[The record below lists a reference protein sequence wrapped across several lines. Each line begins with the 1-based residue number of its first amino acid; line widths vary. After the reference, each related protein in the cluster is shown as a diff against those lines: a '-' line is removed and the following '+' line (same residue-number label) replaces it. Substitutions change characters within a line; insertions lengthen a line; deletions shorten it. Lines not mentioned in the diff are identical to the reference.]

1 MERISRIQK
10 KHLDCGRF
18 LSGPCLCSRRLCLK
32 VTARWTIVAFIL
44 TTALNGCASHRYSA
58 RDVAPT
64 QIKVAQQ
71 EIPESDLLDVGIV
84 VFQSEELTEDDI
96 EDKGTNN
103 EIRQSEAHF
112 IPCHL
117 RNTLQRSALWGS
129 VRVLPEESAS
139 QDVLVTGEILASNG
153 QELVLKIKATDAR
166 GRLWYEET
174 YRQEALGSSYKD
186 NTPWEQDAY
195 QDLYN
200 TIANDLAAH
209 RQKLAA
215 GSVERIR
222 AVAQLQFAREFS
234 PEAFDAY
241 LIENEEQEITLNR
254 LPADDDPQMAR
265 LMAIRERDHMYIDTL
280 NQYYD
285 GFYAG
290 MWPAYE
296 NWRKLDLTE
305 RLAREEIEKSAML
318 RKAGGALLVAMAIL
332 LEATQGGSGSSMLRG
347 VMAVSGG
354 QVFMSGI
361 NLSKQAEIHSAA
373 IAELSESFGADMEP
387 INLELKGQTYELT
400 GSAQEQ
406 YRQWRD
412 LLREI
417 YLQETAFGADP
428 DSTPDTSVAD

>member
-1 MERISRIQK
+1 MERIPRIQK
-10 KHLDCGRF
+10 KHLGGGRLSLHRRGSNRRRMQITAQWVLAFF
-18 LSGPCLCSRRLCLK
+18 LVS
-32 VTARWTIVAFIL
+32 
-44 TTALNGCASHRYSA
+44 TTLSGCASHRYSA
-58 RDVAPT
+58 RDVEPT
-64 QIKVAQQ
+64 KIEIAQQ

-84 VFQSEELTEDDI
+84 VFQSAELTEDDI
-96 EDKGTNN
+96 EDMGTNN

-117 RNTLQRSALWGS
+117 RNTMQRSAQWGS
-129 VRVLPEESAS
+129 VRVLPEESAT
-139 QDVLVTGEILASNG
+139 QDVLVTGEILVSNG

-166 GRLWYEET
+166 GHLWYEET
-174 YRQEALGSSYKD
+174 YRQEALGSSYKE
-186 NTPWEQDAY
+186 NIPWEQDAY

-215 GSVERIR
+215 GSAQKIR

-241 LIENEEQEITLNR
+241 LIENEDKEITLNR

-265 LMAIRERDHMYIDTL
+265 LMAVRERDYMYIDTL

-305 RLAREEIEKSAML
+305 RLARDEIEKSAML

-332 LEATQGGSGSSMLRG
+332 LEATQGGAGTSMLQG

-406 YRQWRD
+406 YQQWRD
-412 LLREI
+412 LLRKI
-417 YLQETAFGADP
+417 YLQETAFGSGPGSIP
-428 DSTPDTSVAD
+428 DASVAD

>member
-1 MERISRIQK
+1 M
-10 KHLDCGRF
+10 GT
-18 LSGPCLCSRRLCLK
+18 RLQ
-32 VTARWTIVAFIL
+32 TAALWTLAAYML
-44 TTALNGCASHRYSA
+44 TTALSGCASHRYSA
-58 RDVAPT
+58 RDVEPT
-64 QIKVAQQ
+64 NIQIAQR
-71 EIPESDLLDVGIV
+71 EIPEFELLDVGIV
-84 VFQSEELTEDDI
+84 VFQTQELTEDDI

-117 RNTLQRSALWGS
+117 RNTLQRSAQWGS
-129 VRVLPEESAS
+129 VRVLPEKSAA
-139 QDVLVTGEILASNG
+139 QDVLVTGEILESNG
-153 QELVLKIKATDAR
+153 QELILKIKVTDAR

-174 YRQEALGSSYKD
+174 YRQEAIGASYKD
-186 NTPWEQDAY
+186 NTPWEQDPY

-209 RQKLAA
+209 RQTLTA
-215 GSVERIR
+215 GSAERIR
-222 AVAQLQFAREFS
+222 AVAKLQFAREFS
-234 PEAFDAY
+234 PEAFDDY
-241 LIENEEQEITLNR
+241 LIENEDQEITLNR

-265 LMAIRERDHMYIDTL
+265 LMAVRERDHMYIDTL

-332 LEATQGGSGSSMLRG
+332 LEATQGGGGSMLQG
-347 VMAVSGG
+347 LMVVSGG

-387 INLELKGQTYELT
+387 VNLELRGQTYELT

-406 YRQWRD
+406 YRQWRE
-412 LLREI
+412 LLRQI
-417 YLQETAFGADP
+417 YLEETGFGPGPADVR
-428 DSTPDTSVAD
+428 DASVAD

>member
-1 MERISRIQK
+1 M
-10 KHLDCGRF
+10 GT
-18 LSGPCLCSRRLCLK
+18 RLQ
-32 VTARWTIVAFIL
+32 TAALWTLAAYML
-44 TTALNGCASHRYSA
+44 TTALSGCASHRYSA
-58 RDVAPT
+58 RDVEPT
-64 QIKVAQQ
+64 NIQIAQR
-71 EIPESDLLDVGIV
+71 EIPEFELLDVGIV
-84 VFQSEELTEDDI
+84 VFQTQELTEDDI

-117 RNTLQRSALWGS
+117 RNTLQRSAQWGS
-129 VRVLPEESAS
+129 VRVLPEKSAA
-139 QDVLVTGEILASNG
+139 QDVLVTGEILESNG
-153 QELVLKIKATDAR
+153 QELILKIKVTDAR

-174 YRQEALGSSYKD
+174 YRQEAIGASYKD
-186 NTPWEQDAY
+186 NTPWEQDPY

-209 RQKLAA
+209 RQKLTA
-215 GSVERIR
+215 GSAERIR
-222 AVAQLQFAREFS
+222 AVAKLQFAREFS
-234 PEAFDAY
+234 PEAFGDY
-241 LIENEEQEITLNR
+241 LIENEDQEITLNR

-265 LMAIRERDHMYIDTL
+265 LMAVRERDHMYIDTL

-332 LEATQGGSGSSMLRG
+332 LEATQGGGGSMLQG
-347 VMAVSGG
+347 LMVVSGG

-387 INLELKGQTYELT
+387 VNLELRGQTYELT

-406 YRQWRD
+406 YRQWRE
-412 LLREI
+412 LLRQI
-417 YLQETAFGADP
+417 YLEETGFGPGPADVR
-428 DSTPDTSVAD
+428 DASVAD

>member
-1 MERISRIQK
+1 MQT
-10 KHLDCGRF
+10 
-18 LSGPCLCSRRLCLK
+18 
-32 VTARWTIVAFIL
+32 TALLTLTAYVL
-44 TTALNGCASHRYSA
+44 TTALSGCASHRYGA
-58 RDVAPT
+58 RDVEPT
-64 QIKVAQQ
+64 KIQIAQQ
-71 EIPESDLLDVGIV
+71 EIPEAELLDVGIV
-84 VFQSEELTEDDI
+84 VFRSAELTEEDI

-103 EIRQSEAHF
+103 EIRQSESHF

-117 RNTLQRSALWGS
+117 RNTLQRSAQWGA
-129 VRVLPEESAS
+129 VRVLPEESATH
-139 QDVLVTGEILASNG
+139 DVLVTGEILASNG

-166 GRLWYEET
+166 GQLWYEET
-174 YRQEALGSSYKD
+174 YRQEALGENYKD
-186 NTPWEQDAY
+186 NIPWEQDAY

-209 RQKLAA
+209 REKLPD
-215 GSVERIR
+215 GSTARIR
-222 AVAQLQFAREFS
+222 DVAKLQFARDFS
-234 PEAFDAY
+234 PEAYDDY
-241 LIENEEQEITLNR
+241 LIENEDQEVTLNR

-265 LMAIRERDHMYIDTL
+265 LMAVRERDHMYIDTL

-332 LEATQGGSGSSMLRG
+332 LEATQAGAGNMLQG
-347 VMAVSGG
+347 LMAVSGG

-361 NLSKQAEIHSAA
+361 NLSKQAEMHSAA

-412 LLREI
+412 LLRKI
-417 YLQETAFGADP
+417 YLQETGFGSGP
-428 DSTPDTSVAD
+428 DSAPDVSVAD

>member
-1 MERISRIQK
+1 M
-10 KHLDCGRF
+10 GT
-18 LSGPCLCSRRLCLK
+18 RLQ
-32 VTARWTIVAFIL
+32 TAALWTLAAYML
-44 TTALNGCASHRYSA
+44 TTALSGCASHRYSA
-58 RDVAPT
+58 RDVEPT
-64 QIKVAQQ
+64 NIQIAQR
-71 EIPESDLLDVGIV
+71 EIPEFELLDVGIV
-84 VFQSEELTEDDI
+84 VFQTQELTEDDI

-117 RNTLQRSALWGS
+117 RNTLQRSAQWGS
-129 VRVLPEESAS
+129 VRVLPEKSAA
-139 QDVLVTGEILASNG
+139 QDVLVTGEILESNG
-153 QELVLKIKATDAR
+153 QELILKIKVTDAR

-174 YRQEALGSSYKD
+174 YRQEAIGASYKD
-186 NTPWEQDAY
+186 NTPWEQDPY

-209 RQKLAA
+209 RQKLTA
-215 GSVERIR
+215 GSAERIR
-222 AVAQLQFAREFS
+222 AVAKLQFAREFS
-234 PEAFDAY
+234 PEAFDDY
-241 LIENEEQEITLNR
+241 LIENEDQEITLNR

-265 LMAIRERDHMYIDTL
+265 LMAVRERDHMYIDTL

-332 LEATQGGSGSSMLRG
+332 LEATQGGGGSMLQG
-347 VMAVSGG
+347 LMVVSGG

-387 INLELKGQTYELT
+387 VNLELRGQTYELT

-406 YRQWRD
+406 YRQWRE
-412 LLREI
+412 LLRQI
-417 YLQETAFGADP
+417 YLEETGFGPGPADVR
-428 DSTPDTSVAD
+428 DASVAD

>member
-1 MERISRIQK
+1 M
-10 KHLDCGRF
+10 GT
-18 LSGPCLCSRRLCLK
+18 RLQ
-32 VTARWTIVAFIL
+32 TAALWTLAAYML
-44 TTALNGCASHRYSA
+44 TTALSGCASHRYSA
-58 RDVAPT
+58 RDVEPT
-64 QIKVAQQ
+64 NIQIAQR
-71 EIPESDLLDVGIV
+71 EIPEFELLDVGIV
-84 VFQSEELTEDDI
+84 VFQTQELTEDDI

-117 RNTLQRSALWGS
+117 RNTLQRSAQWGS
-129 VRVLPEESAS
+129 VRVLPEKSAA
-139 QDVLVTGEILASNG
+139 QDVLVTGEILESNG
-153 QELVLKIKATDAR
+153 QELILKIKVTDAR

-174 YRQEALGSSYKD
+174 YRQEAIGASYKD
-186 NTPWEQDAY
+186 NTPWERDPY

-209 RQKLAA
+209 RQTLTA
-215 GSVERIR
+215 GSAERIR
-222 AVAQLQFAREFS
+222 AVAKLQFAREFS
-234 PEAFDAY
+234 PEAFGDY
-241 LIENEEQEITLNR
+241 LIENEDQEITLNR

-265 LMAIRERDHMYIDTL
+265 LMAVRERDHMYIDTL

-332 LEATQGGSGSSMLRG
+332 LEATQGGGGSMLQG
-347 VMAVSGG
+347 LMVVSGG

-387 INLELKGQTYELT
+387 VNLELRGQTYELT

-406 YRQWRD
+406 YRQWRE
-412 LLREI
+412 LLRQI
-417 YLQETAFGADP
+417 YLEETGFGPGPADVR
-428 DSTPDTSVAD
+428 DASVAD

>member
-1 MERISRIQK
+1 M
-10 KHLDCGRF
+10 GT
-18 LSGPCLCSRRLCLK
+18 RLQ
-32 VTARWTIVAFIL
+32 TAALWTLAAYML
-44 TTALNGCASHRYSA
+44 TTALSGCASHRYSA
-58 RDVAPT
+58 RDVEPT
-64 QIKVAQQ
+64 NIQIAQR
-71 EIPESDLLDVGIV
+71 EIPEFELLDVGIV
-84 VFQSEELTEDDI
+84 VFQTQELTEDDI

-117 RNTLQRSALWGS
+117 RNTLQRSAQWGS
-129 VRVLPEESAS
+129 VRVLPEKSAA
-139 QDVLVTGEILASNG
+139 QDVLVTGEILESNG
-153 QELVLKIKATDAR
+153 QELILKIKVTDAR

-174 YRQEALGSSYKD
+174 YRQEAIGASYKD
-186 NTPWEQDAY
+186 NTPWERDPY

-209 RQKLAA
+209 RQTLTA
-215 GSVERIR
+215 GSAERIR
-222 AVAQLQFAREFS
+222 AVAKLQFAREFS
-234 PEAFDAY
+234 PEAFDDY
-241 LIENEEQEITLNR
+241 LIENEDQEITLNR

-265 LMAIRERDHMYIDTL
+265 LMAVRERDHMYIDTL

-332 LEATQGGSGSSMLRG
+332 LEATQGGGGSMLQG
-347 VMAVSGG
+347 LMVVSGG

-387 INLELKGQTYELT
+387 VNLELRGQTYELT

-406 YRQWRD
+406 YRQWRE
-412 LLREI
+412 LLRQI
-417 YLQETAFGADP
+417 YLEETGFGPGPADVR
-428 DSTPDTSVAD
+428 DASVAD

>member
-1 MERISRIQK
+1 MERIPRLQK
-10 KHLDCGRF
+10 KHLGRTGV
-18 LSGPCLCSRRLCLK
+18 LAGSRRGAGRSRLQTAAL
-32 VTARWTIVAFIL
+32 VTLSAYAL
-44 TTALNGCASHRYSA
+44 TTILSGCASHRYSA
-58 RDVAPT
+58 RDVEPT
-64 QIKVAQQ
+64 KIQIAQQ
-71 EIPESDLLDVGIV
+71 EIPETDLLDVGIV
-84 VFQSEELTEDDI
+84 VFHSAELTEEDV

-117 RNTLQRSALWGS
+117 RNTLQRSAQWGS
-129 VRVLPEESAS
+129 VRVLPEESAT
-139 QDVLVTGEILASNG
+139 QDVLVSGEILESNG

-174 YRQEALGSSYKD
+174 YRQEASGQSYKD
-186 NTPWEQDAY
+186 NIPWEQDAY

-209 RQKLAA
+209 RKKLPEGSA
-215 GSVERIR
+215 GRIR
-222 AVAQLQFAREFS
+222 AVAKLQFAREFS
-234 PEAFDAY
+234 PEAYDDY
-241 LIENEEQEITLNR
+241 LIENEDQEVTLNR

-265 LMAIRERDHMYIDTL
+265 LMAVRERDHMYIDTL

-305 RLAREEIEKSAML
+305 RLARKEIEKSAML

-332 LEATQGGSGSSMLRG
+332 LEATQAGAGNMLQG
-347 VMAVSGG
+347 LMAVSGG

-387 INLELKGQTYELT
+387 INLELKGQTYELS

-406 YRQWRD
+406 YRQWQD
-412 LLREI
+412 LLRNI
-417 YLQETAFGADP
+417 YLQETGFGPGP
-428 DSTPDTSVAD
+428 DSVPDVSVAD

>member
-1 MERISRIQK
+1 M
-10 KHLDCGRF
+10 GT
-18 LSGPCLCSRRLCLK
+18 RLQ
-32 VTARWTIVAFIL
+32 TAALWTLAAYML
-44 TTALNGCASHRYSA
+44 TTALSGCASHRYSA
-58 RDVAPT
+58 RDVEPT
-64 QIKVAQQ
+64 NIQIAQR
-71 EIPESDLLDVGIV
+71 EIPEFELLDVGIV
-84 VFQSEELTEDDI
+84 VFQTQKLTEDDI

-117 RNTLQRSALWGS
+117 RNTLQRSAQWGS
-129 VRVLPEESAS
+129 VRVLPEESAA
-139 QDVLVTGEILASNG
+139 QDVLVTGEILESNG
-153 QELVLKIKATDAR
+153 QELILKIKVTDAR

-174 YRQEALGSSYKD
+174 YRQEAIGASYKD
-186 NTPWEQDAY
+186 NTPWEQDPY

-209 RQKLAA
+209 RQKLTA
-215 GSVERIR
+215 GSAERIR
-222 AVAQLQFAREFS
+222 AVAKLQFAREFS
-234 PEAFDAY
+234 PEAFGDY
-241 LIENEEQEITLNR
+241 LIENEDQEITLNR

-265 LMAIRERDHMYIDTL
+265 LMAVRERDHMYIDTL

-332 LEATQGGSGSSMLRG
+332 LEATQGGGGSMLQG
-347 VMAVSGG
+347 LMVVSGG

-387 INLELKGQTYELT
+387 VNLELRGQTYELT

-406 YRQWRD
+406 YRQWRE
-412 LLREI
+412 LLRQI
-417 YLQETAFGADP
+417 YLEETGFGPGPADVR
-428 DSTPDTSVAD
+428 DASVAD

>member
-1 MERISRIQK
+1 MQ
-10 KHLDCGRF
+10 
-18 LSGPCLCSRRLCLK
+18 
-32 VTARWTIVAFIL
+32 TAALWTLAAYML
-44 TTALNGCASHRYSA
+44 TTALSGCASHRYSA
-58 RDVAPT
+58 RDVEPT
-64 QIKVAQQ
+64 NIQIAQR
-71 EIPESDLLDVGIV
+71 EIPEFELLDVGIV
-84 VFQSEELTEDDI
+84 VFQTQELTEDDI

-117 RNTLQRSALWGS
+117 RNTLQRSAQWGS
-129 VRVLPEESAS
+129 VRVLPEKSAA
-139 QDVLVTGEILASNG
+139 QDVLVTGEILESNG
-153 QELVLKIKATDAR
+153 QELILKIKVTDAR

-174 YRQEALGSSYKD
+174 YRQEAIGASYKD
-186 NTPWEQDAY
+186 NTPWEQDPY

-209 RQKLAA
+209 RQKLTA
-215 GSVERIR
+215 GSAERIR
-222 AVAQLQFAREFS
+222 AVAKLQFAREFS
-234 PEAFDAY
+234 PEAFGDY
-241 LIENEEQEITLNR
+241 LIENEDQEITLNR

-265 LMAIRERDHMYIDTL
+265 LMAVRERDHMYIDTL

-332 LEATQGGSGSSMLRG
+332 LEATQGGGGSMLQG
-347 VMAVSGG
+347 LMVVSGG

-387 INLELKGQTYELT
+387 VNLELRGQTYELT

-406 YRQWRD
+406 YRQWRE
-412 LLREI
+412 LLRQI
-417 YLQETAFGADP
+417 YLQETG
-428 DSTPDTSVAD
+428 

>member
-1 MERISRIQK
+1 M
-10 KHLDCGRF
+10 
-18 LSGPCLCSRRLCLK
+18 
-32 VTARWTIVAFIL
+32 L
-44 TTALNGCASHRYSA
+44 TTALSGCASHRYSA
-58 RDVAPT
+58 RDVEPT
-64 QIKVAQQ
+64 NIQIAQR
-71 EIPESDLLDVGIV
+71 EIPEFELLDVGIV
-84 VFQSEELTEDDI
+84 VFQTQKLTEDDI

-117 RNTLQRSALWGS
+117 RNTLQRSAQWGS
-129 VRVLPEESAS
+129 VRVLPEKSAA
-139 QDVLVTGEILASNG
+139 QDVLVTGEILESNG
-153 QELVLKIKATDAR
+153 QELILKIKVTDAR

-174 YRQEALGSSYKD
+174 YRQEAIGASYKD
-186 NTPWEQDAY
+186 NTPWERDPY

-209 RQKLAA
+209 RQTLTA
-215 GSVERIR
+215 GSAERIR
-222 AVAQLQFAREFS
+222 AVAKLQFAREFS
-234 PEAFDAY
+234 PEAFDDY
-241 LIENEEQEITLNR
+241 LIENEDQEITLNR

-265 LMAIRERDHMYIDTL
+265 LMAVRERDHMYIDTL

-332 LEATQGGSGSSMLRG
+332 LEATQGGGGSMLQG
-347 VMAVSGG
+347 LMVVSGG

-387 INLELKGQTYELT
+387 VNLELRGQTYELT

-406 YRQWRD
+406 YRQWRE
-412 LLREI
+412 LLRQI
-417 YLQETAFGADP
+417 YLEETGFGPGPADVR
-428 DSTPDTSVAD
+428 DASVAD

>member
-1 MERISRIQK
+1 M
-10 KHLDCGRF
+10 
-18 LSGPCLCSRRLCLK
+18 CLK

>member
-1 MERISRIQK
+1 M
-10 KHLDCGRF
+10 GT
-18 LSGPCLCSRRLCLK
+18 RLQ
-32 VTARWTIVAFIL
+32 TAALWTLAAYML
-44 TTALNGCASHRYSA
+44 TTALSGCASHRYSA
-58 RDVAPT
+58 RDVEPT
-64 QIKVAQQ
+64 NIQIAQR
-71 EIPESDLLDVGIV
+71 EIPEFELLDVGIV
-84 VFQSEELTEDDI
+84 VFQTQKLTEDDI

-117 RNTLQRSALWGS
+117 RNTLQRSAQWGS
-129 VRVLPEESAS
+129 VRVLPEESAA
-139 QDVLVTGEILASNG
+139 QDVLVTGEILESNG
-153 QELVLKIKATDAR
+153 QELILKIKVTDAR

-174 YRQEALGSSYKD
+174 YRQEAIGASYKD
-186 NTPWEQDAY
+186 NTPWEQDPY

-209 RQKLAA
+209 RQKLTA
-215 GSVERIR
+215 GSAERIR
-222 AVAQLQFAREFS
+222 AVAKLQFAREFS
-234 PEAFDAY
+234 PEAFGDY
-241 LIENEEQEITLNR
+241 LIENEDQEITLNR
-254 LPADDDPQMAR
+254 LPADGDPQMAR
-265 LMAIRERDHMYIDTL
+265 LMAVRERDHMYIDTL

-332 LEATQGGSGSSMLRG
+332 LEATQGGGGSMLQG
-347 VMAVSGG
+347 LMVVSGG

-387 INLELKGQTYELT
+387 VNLELRGQTYELT

-406 YRQWRD
+406 YRQWRE
-412 LLREI
+412 LLRQI
-417 YLQETAFGADP
+417 YLEETGFGPGPADVR
-428 DSTPDTSVAD
+428 DASVAD

>member
-1 MERISRIQK
+1 M
-10 KHLDCGRF
+10 GT
-18 LSGPCLCSRRLCLK
+18 RLQ
-32 VTARWTIVAFIL
+32 TAALWTLAAYML
-44 TTALNGCASHRYSA
+44 TTALSGCASHRYSA
-58 RDVAPT
+58 RDVEPT
-64 QIKVAQQ
+64 NIQIAQR
-71 EIPESDLLDVGIV
+71 EIPEFELLDVGIV
-84 VFQSEELTEDDI
+84 VFQTQELTEDDI

-117 RNTLQRSALWGS
+117 RNTLQRSAQWGS
-129 VRVLPEESAS
+129 VRVLPEESAA
-139 QDVLVTGEILASNG
+139 QDVLVTGEILESNG
-153 QELVLKIKATDAR
+153 QELILKIKVTDAR

-174 YRQEALGSSYKD
+174 YRQEAIGASYKD
-186 NTPWEQDAY
+186 NTPWERDPY

-209 RQKLAA
+209 RQKLTA
-215 GSVERIR
+215 GSAERIR
-222 AVAQLQFAREFS
+222 AVAKLQFAREFS
-234 PEAFDAY
+234 PEAFGDY
-241 LIENEEQEITLNR
+241 LIENEDQEITLNR

-265 LMAIRERDHMYIDTL
+265 LMAVRERDHMYIDTL

-332 LEATQGGSGSSMLRG
+332 LEATQGGGGSMLQG
-347 VMAVSGG
+347 LMVVSGG

-387 INLELKGQTYELT
+387 VNLELRGQTYELT

-406 YRQWRD
+406 YRQWRE
-412 LLREI
+412 LLRQI
-417 YLQETAFGADP
+417 YLEETGFGPGPAD
-428 DSTPDTSVAD
+428 DRDASVVD